1 VIRNRSILALVGA
14 EIVSQLGSQLSALAL
29 PWFVL
34 VTTGSATK
42 MTLVFAVELL
52 PIAVLGIPSGAIV
65 QRLGARTSMLLAD
78 LARAP
83 LVALVP
89 LLHDV
94 GALSFGL
101 LLAIAGVHG
110 LFSTAYFT
118 CQRLII
124 PEVVGEDE
132 RVVAQANSVVEGATN
147 VTQFAGPALAGI
159 AIAWLGAANVL
170 WLDALSYAVSF
181 LLVLTLVRARGE
193 TPHEEEARG
202 IWAGLR
208 YVRRD
213 RLVGRAA
220 LSSLIF
226 GFLFRILVAS
236 FPVLAFE
243 QYDRDP
249 RIAGWLA
256 ASFGGGAVVGSV
268 VAFRLVTRVEPMR
281 LAAIAVL
288 FTAAPLWLLAPQVPL
303 VVIVLA
309 LAVCGASIPVINAPY
324 LGMLSTRVPRA
335 LRAKVLQSLI
345 TINQVLGPVGY
356 IVAGPLFVHAGLHA
370 TYALV
375 AALATAAALNFA
387 AVALSSPA
395 APLAQEAA

>member
-1 VIRNRSILALVGA
+1 VFRNRSILALVGA

-65 QRLGARTSMLLAD
+65 QRLGARTSMLFAD

-132 RVVAQANSVVEGATN
+132 R
-147 VTQFAGPALAGI
+147 
-159 AIAWLGAANVL
+159 
-170 WLDALSYAVSF
+170 
-181 LLVLTLVRARGE
+181 
-193 TPHEEEARG
+193 
-202 IWAGLR
+202 
-208 YVRRD
+208 
-213 RLVGRAA
+213 
-220 LSSLIF
+220 
-226 GFLFRILVAS
+226 
-236 FPVLAFE
+236 
-243 QYDRDP
+243 
-249 RIAGWLA
+249 
-256 ASFGGGAVVGSV
+256 
-268 VAFRLVTRVEPMR
+268 
-281 LAAIAVL
+281 
-288 FTAAPLWLLAPQVPL
+288 
-303 VVIVLA
+303 
-309 LAVCGASIPVINAPY
+309 
-324 LGMLSTRVPRA
+324 
-335 LRAKVLQSLI
+335 
-345 TINQVLGPVGY
+345 
-356 IVAGPLFVHAGLHA
+356 
-370 TYALV
+370 ALV